1 MMNKQIFV
9 NLPVKDLVKT
19 KAFFSHLG
27 YSFNAQFTND
37 DAACMVVSDTIFVM
51 LLTEPFF
58 KGFTKKAIAN
68 AHETTEVL
76 VCLSCDSRAEVDD
89 LVKKALAAGGKAPV
103 APQDHG
109 FMYAHGFEDL
119 DGHQW
124 ELVYME
130 PSHVQ

>member
-1 MMNKQIFV
+1 MNKQIFV
-9 NLPVKDLVKT
+9 NLPVKNLEKT
-19 KAFFSHLG
+19 KAFFTHLG

-37 DAACMVVSDTIFVM
+37 DAACMVVSDAIYVM

-58 KGFTKKAIAN
+58 KGFTKKSIAN

-76 VCLSCDSRAEVDD
+76 VCLSCENRAEVDS
-89 LVKKALAAGGKAPV
+89 LVQKALAAGGKAPI

-124 ELVYME
+124 ELCYMD